1 MGKIHTHYDNLKVA
15 RLAPQEVI
23 RAAYKALSQKY
34 HPDKNPG
41 DEKAARIMAIL
52 NSAYGTLSDPQ
63 RRREHDEWIAAE
75 EWEIEWLES
84 THHEEGKSRD
94 GRAKGHAQPQEHAWA
109 QDVPPAKGKPRRG
122 LQPVWRNWRWWLS
135 LLVCVLLGWLGAL
148 LMLDTSQPMPSALA
162 SAWSGLARDGAKP
175 HAPTASAAPPSS
187 KGEAV
192 AIDSWAVGK
201 PYAPEPQ
208 EAKTPEIRVLA
219 VSQLSLKTI
228 QPACDGVAKAESAS
242 LVAPNGEPWPVH
254 SGYVD
259 GFPIG
264 NKGEELAVSI
274 DNSNNTAPVFV
285 KLYDTER
292 RSNVRY
298 LYILANDKLLVEQL
312 SAGKYEVR
320 YQAVAPGQDNC
331 GGTTRSGA
339 SAPAPAVGEEGAK
352 NPVVS
357 SI

>member
-1 MGKIHTHYDNLKVA
+1 
-15 RLAPQEVI
+15 
-23 RAAYKALSQKY
+23 
-34 HPDKNPG
+34 
-41 DEKAARIMAIL
+41 
-52 NSAYGTLSDPQ
+52 LSDPQ

-84 THHEEGKSRD
+84 THHEEGKGRD
-94 GRAKGHAQPQEHAWA
+94 GRAKGHAQSHEHAWA
-109 QDVPPAKGKPRRG
+109 QDVPPSKGKPRRG

-135 LLVCVLLGWLGAL
+135 LLVCLLLGWLGAL
-148 LMLDTSQPMPSALA
+148 LMLDTSQPVPAALA
-162 SAWSGLARDGAKP
+162 TAWSGLARDGAPP
-175 HAPTASAAPPSS
+175 HAPAASAAPPSS

-192 AIDSWAVGK
+192 AVDSWAVGK

-219 VSQLSLKTI
+219 VSQLSLKAI
-228 QPACDGVAKAESAS
+228 PPACDGTGKAEPAA
-242 LVAPNGEPWPVH
+242 LVAPNGEPWPTH

-259 GFPIG
+259 GFLIG
-264 NKGEELAVSI
+264 NKGEELAISI
-274 DNSNNTAPVFV
+274 DNSHNAAPMFV

-320 YQAVAPGQDNC
+320 YQAVGPGQDNC
-331 GGTTRSGA
+331 GGSTRGGA
-339 SAPAPAVGEEGAK
+339 SAPAPAVGEESAK